1 MRDANID
8 AAKTIRTVL
17 LAVLIPT
24 LSIAFIVIV
33 LLLIKL
39 CQVRKVAV
47 ELRLQQEP
55 TLRIE
60 TQHNSRS
67 ETQIGMKN

>member
-33 LLLIKL
+33 VLLIKL
-39 CQVRKVAV
+39 CQVRKLAV

-55 TLRIE
+55 TLR
-60 TQHNSRS
+60 S
-67 ETQIGMKN
+67 ETQINMKN

>member
-33 LLLIKL
+33 VLLIKL
-39 CQVRKVAV
+39 CQVRELAV

-55 TLRIE
+55 TLR
-60 TQHNSRS
+60 S
-67 ETQIGMKN
+67 ETQINMKN

>member
-33 LLLIKL
+33 VLLIKL

-55 TLRIE
+55 TLR
-60 TQHNSRS
+60 S
-67 ETQIGMKN
+67 ETQISMKN

>member
-33 LLLIKL
+33 VLLIKL
-39 CQVRKVAV
+39 CQVRKLAV
-47 ELRLQQEP
+47 ELRLQQGP
-55 TLRIE
+55 TL
-60 TQHNSRS
+60 RS
-67 ETQIGMKN
+67 ETQISMKN